1 MDCTNIN
8 SIIVTIAVQMHGK
21 IININL
27 SPALKIA
34 FDNVRLFSRA
44 GGFNDVF
51 SSRFTEQ
58 HILEHVNKMF
68 QKDLS
73 TSSLDVV
80 KRYVEYSHPIQK
92 RILKENYETST
103 TEEER
108 ESACQLYN
116 NVTIDKIFGT
126 NQTNSNSTLLGKIC
140 SLFEFQGIFLVSVH
154 EKRSET
160 DYKLLYPRVANKE
173 IGKNMNL
180 LNISEF
186 QAFARMFGAEL
197 PDLNSA
203 PDTFVL
209 PLAEH
214 RARLSLIQ
222 NDKSITDTERATII
236 TQQNAEINSIMNAWN
251 VHMENPEK
259 IEAIK
264 MSKLAKIIKTL
275 VGPLCKLNI
284 LDYSCSSIDESV
296 PLSSSFFDTNR
307 FKPSYSVG
315 NNAVI
320 DTTLEMG
327 NTVWGGMQIKK
338 TNKNITKGRKRKP
351 LVINHKHKRK
361 QTRKNTRTRAKTRK
375 LTR

>member
-1 MDCTNIN
+1 MDCANIN
-8 SIIVTIAVQMHGK
+8 SIIVTIALQMHGK
-21 IININL
+21 IINVNL
-27 SPALKIA
+27 SPSSKIA

-44 GGFNDVF
+44 GGFNDVL

-58 HILEHVNKMF
+58 HILENVNKMF

-73 TSSLDVV
+73 TSSLDVI

-108 ESACQLYN
+108 ESVCQLYN

-126 NQTNSNSTLLGKIC
+126 NQTNSNSTWLGKIC
-140 SLFEFQGIFLVSVH
+140 SLFEIQGIFLVSVH

-160 DYKLLYPRVANKE
+160 EYKLIYPPVPGKE
-173 IGKNMNL
+173 TNL
-180 LNISEF
+180 LNISDF

-209 PLAEH
+209 PLAEY
-214 RARLSLIQ
+214 RTRLSRIR
-222 NDKSITDTERATII
+222 NDKSINENERAAII
-236 TQQNAEINSIMNAWN
+236 NQQNVEMNSVMDEWN

-264 MSKLAKIIKTL
+264 MSKLAKIIKTI
-275 VGPLCKLNI
+275 VGPRCKINI
-284 LDYSCSSIDESV
+284 LDYSCSSIDES
-296 PLSSSFFDTNR
+296 FADRNGMNM
-307 FKPSYSVG
+307 FKPSYAVG
-315 NNAVI
+315 NNTTI

-327 NTVWGGMQIKK
+327 NNAWGGTHMKHIKK
-338 TNKNITKGRKRKP
+338 SKKTKKAKKNINKNTTKGRKRKH
-351 LVINHKHKRK
+351 VRKNHKHMH
-361 QTRKNTRTRAKTRK
+361 
-375 LTR
+375 

>member
-21 IININL
+21 IINVNL
-27 SPALKIA
+27 SPALKNA
-34 FDNVRLFSRA
+34 FDGVRLFSRA

-58 HILEHVNKMF
+58 HILENVNKMF
-68 QKDLS
+68 QKNLS
-73 TSSLDVV
+73 TSSLDVI

-92 RILKENYETST
+92 RILKENYETFT

-108 ESACQLYN
+108 ESVCQLYN

-126 NQTNSNSTLLGKIC
+126 NQTNSNSTWLGKIC

-154 EKRSET
+154 EKRNET
-160 DYKLLYPRVANKE
+160 DYKLLYPSE

-180 LNISEF
+180 LNISDF

-203 PDTFVL
+203 PDTFAL
-209 PLAEH
+209 PLAEY
-214 RARLSLIQ
+214 RTRLLYIQ
-222 NDKSITDTERATII
+222 NDKSLTDNERATII
-236 TQQNAEINSIMNAWN
+236 TQQNAEINSIMDAWN

-264 MSKLAKIIKTL
+264 MSKLVKIIKTL

-284 LDYSCSSIDESV
+284 LDYSCSSVDESV
-296 PLSSSFFDTNR
+296 SSSFSDTNGL
-307 FKPSYSVG
+307 KPSYAVG
-315 NNAVI
+315 NKTVI
-320 DTTLEMG
+320 DATLNMD
-327 NTVWGGMQIKK
+327 NAVWGGMQMKK
-338 TNKNITKGRKRKP
+338 TKKNITKGRKRKP
-351 LVINHKHKRK
+351 VVINHKHRRK
-361 QTRKNTRTRAKTRK
+361 PTRKNARTRAKTRK
-375 LTR
+375 LMR